1 MAGVEAAFLGIDVG
15 TASSKA
21 VLVSDRGDVLAS
33 AQRPHGSASPRP
45 NQFEHDAEAI
55 WWGDVRALIAELGP
69 AAGGARGICVSGI
82 GPCALITDEEG
93 DPLRPAI
100 LYGIDGRA
108 TEEIETLTA
117 ALGEEAIE
125 ERCGNR
131 LTTQSVGP
139 KLAWLERHEPEVRR
153 RARRWHS
160 CSSFVAR
167 RLTGR
172 HVLDHYTASTA
183 EPLYDVAAH
192 TWWDRGWEAA
202 APGLTPPDLA
212 WPGDVVGTVT
222 ARAAGETGLAEGI
235 PVLAGSID
243 AVTEGD
249 GVGVRE
255 PGDTVVM
262 YGSTMFLIQV
272 LDRRR
277 RHPGLWAND
286 GTRPGR
292 FSLAAG
298 MATSGLVTTWL
309 AGIAGAD
316 VGDLVREAGSIP
328 AGSEGL
334 VLLPYFLGERT
345 PLFDPEARGC
355 WLGLTI
361 HHTRAHLYRSVLEGV
376 AYGVRHNLEA
386 MAEAGPPSRRL
397 VAVGGGTRGDLWT
410 QIVSDVVGLPQEVR
424 AVTIGAAYGDAR
436 LVAEA
441 LGVDT
446 AAWNPIVHLVRPDA
460 ANRERYEERYQ
471 AYRRLYP
478 LLAEEMHRLS
488 RS

>member
-1 MAGVEAAFLGIDVG
+1 MAGVDAAFLGIDVG

-21 VLVSDRGDVLAS
+21 VLVSERGDLLAS
-33 AQRPHGSASPRP
+33 AQRPHATSSPRP
-45 NQFEHDAEAI
+45 DRFEHDAQAI
-55 WWGDVRALIAELGP
+55 WWADVVALIAELG
-69 AAGGARGICVSGI
+69 ADAGGTRGICVSGI
-82 GPCALITDEEG
+82 GPCALVTDEAG
-93 DPLRPAI
+93 NPLRPAI

-108 TEEIETLTA
+108 TKEIDALTGTL
-117 ALGEEAIE
+117 GDDAIE

-139 KLAWLERHEPEVRR
+139 KLAWLARHEPEVWR

-160 CSSFVAR
+160 CSSFVAH

-172 HVLDHYTASTA
+172 HVVDHYTASTA
-183 EPLYDVAAH
+183 EPLYEIG
-192 TWWDRGWEAA
+192 TRSWWSGGWEAA
-202 APGLTPPDLA
+202 ASGLAPPDLA
-212 WPGDVVGTVT
+212 WPGDIVGTVT
-222 ARAAGETGLAEGI
+222 AGAAARTGLPEGI

-255 PGDTVVM
+255 AGDTMVM

-272 LDRRR
+272 LDHRARSR
-277 RHPGLWAND
+277 GLWAND
-286 GTRPGR
+286 GTRPDR
-292 FSLAAG
+292 YSLAAG

-309 AGIAGAD
+309 AQISGED
-316 VGDLVREAGSIP
+316 VGDLVREASAVS

-334 VLLPYFLGERT
+334 LLLPYFLGERT
-345 PLFDPEARGC
+345 PIFDPDARGC

-386 MAEAGPPSRRL
+386 MAEAGAPPRRL

-410 QIVSDVVGLPQEVR
+410 RIVSDVVGRPQEVR
-424 AVTIGAAYGDAR
+424 AVTLGAAYGDAR

-446 AAWNPIVHLVRPDA
+446 AAWNPIVNLVEPDPA
-460 ANRERYEERYQ
+460 SRERYEEGYR

-478 LLAEEMHRLS
+478 LLAEEMHRLA
-488 RS
+488 RT